1 MDLQTLED
9 LIALAESQS
18 LSQAAARRNV
28 TQPAFSRRVRAIE
41 EALGIQVVSRGIR
54 PARPSDA
61 LLRNIDE
68 IRALAHSLRRLRNDL
83 LSTANPERLL
93 GIAAL
98 HAIAVA
104 DLPPVLKRLTAAL
117 PFSRIRLRAANRDEC
132 FAWLMTGQVSMMLIY
147 ETRQSVLAVNPDL
160 VEKVAVREERLVPVA
175 APAMLQDT
183 AWAKRGESPLPLV
196 GYPEDSVLGTIL
208 RDEILAESTGR
219 FTLAA
224 MTAFSPAVME
234 LCENGLGVAWL
245 PERLSLERVAAGRLV
260 RLDEPGQFP
269 VLTIYVTMLRVR
281 TRASGFVNT
290 AWDTMRLLF
299 KSQSQP
305 PLTV

>member
-41 EALGIQVVSRGIR
+41 ETLGIQVVSRGIR

-83 LSTANPERLL
+83 LNTANPERLL

-104 DLPPVLKRLTAAL
+104 DLPPVLKRLTATL

-132 FAWLMTGQVSMMLIY
+132 YSWMMTGQVSVMLVY
-147 ETRQSVLAVNPDL
+147 ETDHTLLAVNPEL
-160 VEKVAVREERLVPVA
+160 VEKLAVRDERLIPLASPEQA
-175 APAMLQDT
+175 ASLPALQRDGQ
-183 AWAKRGESPLPLV
+183 AIPLV
-196 GYPEDSVLGTIL
+196 GYPEDSVLGSIL
-208 RDEILAESTGR
+208 RDEILAISNTR

-234 LCENGLGVAWL
+234 LCEKGLGMAWL
-245 PERLSLERVAAGRLV
+245 PERLAAEKMASGRLV
-260 RLDEPGQFP
+260 RLMDTAAFP
-269 VLTIYVTMLRVR
+269 ELSMRVTMLRVR
-281 TRASGFVNT
+281 TRTTGFVNT
-290 AWDTMRLLF
+290 AWDTLRLLF
-299 KSQSQP
+299 RGIP
-305 PLTV
+305 ND